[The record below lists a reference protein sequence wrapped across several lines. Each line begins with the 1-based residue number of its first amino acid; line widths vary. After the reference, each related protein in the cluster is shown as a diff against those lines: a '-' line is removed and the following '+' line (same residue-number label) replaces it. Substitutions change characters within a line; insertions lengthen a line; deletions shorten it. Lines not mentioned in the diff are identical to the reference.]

1 MSTRGR
7 AKTGNLEA
15 DIVII
20 GGGGT
25 GLAAAVAAKENGA
38 SKVIL
43 LEKRGVTG
51 GNTAMSMGPFGV
63 DSPVQKRAAIEFRRD
78 EVFRIAMNWAH
89 WKTNP
94 RIVRAFIDKSGDT
107 IRWLEDKGI
116 EFKCMPLYPNQSPL
130 TWHMPKGYGAEI
142 VKVLTKECQKLGVEI
157 LTRTPA
163 KKILIGANG
172 GVSGVLAERE
182 GKEFTI
188 TTASVVIGTGGYSGN
203 KELLKKYCPD
213 YRDNMKCDGVLHTGD
228 GLLMAMEVGAAT
240 EGLGLLLLSG
250 PQIPQAVAMKI
261 GSYADGVPE
270 PLMAIALEPNTVW
283 VNKRGQRFIDE
294 GTSYHHFESSNAVNR
309 QPGNLCYTLLD
320 SLLVQTMSE
329 KGLIIGLGRH
339 TVEERTKMPGLAAE
353 LRVLADKGWVKIAD
367 SWDGIADW
375 IGADPEVLKATVEEY
390 NAACDRGHDPIFAKD
405 RVLLV
410 PLRTPP
416 YYAIRSNSDFLD
428 TIGGIKINEHME
440 VLDKQGN
447 PIPGLY
453 AGGVTT
459 GGWQEGTYCD
469 MLSGTA
475 SGFALNSGRIAGE
488 NAVKK
493 FASGSKLNSHKRQE

>member
-1 MSTRGR
+1 MSSGR
-7 AKTGNLEA
+7 TAKTEDLKANL
-15 DIVII
+15 VII

-38 SKVIL
+38 GRVIL
-43 LEKRGVTG
+43 LEKRGTPG
-51 GNTAMSMGPFGV
+51 GNTAMPMGPFGV
-63 DSPVQKRAAIEFRRD
+63 DSPAQKRAAIEFRRD
-78 EVFRIAMNWAH
+78 EVFKIAMSWAH
-89 WKTNP
+89 WKINP

-107 IRWLEDKGI
+107 IRWLEDKGL

-142 VKVLTKECQKLGVEI
+142 VRVLAKECQKLGVEV

-163 KKILIGANG
+163 KKILLGPNG
-172 GVSGVLAERE
+172 EVTGVLAERE
-182 GKEFTI
+182 GEELTI
-188 TTASVVIGTGGYSGN
+188 TTTGVIIGTGGYSGN

-213 YRDNMKCDGVLHTGD
+213 YRDNMKCDGIRHTGD
-228 GLLMAMEVGAAT
+228 GLLMAMEIGAAT

-250 PQIPQAVAMKI
+250 PQIPQSVAMKI
-261 GSYADGVPE
+261 GSHADGVPE

-283 VNKRGQRFIDE
+283 VNKRGQRFVDE
-294 GTSYHHFESSNAVNR
+294 GTSYHHFTCSNAVNR

-320 SLLVQTMSE
+320 NPLVQTMSQ
-329 KGLIIGLGRH
+329 KGLLIGLGRH
-339 TVEERTKMPGLAAE
+339 TVAERTEMPGLEKE
-353 LRVLADKGWVKIAD
+353 LRLKEEQSWVKIAD
-367 SWDGIADW
+367 SWDDIAGW
-375 IGADPEVLKATVEEY
+375 IGADPAALKATIDEY

-405 RVLLV
+405 RALLV

-440 VLDKQGN
+440 VLDKQDN

-453 AGGVTT
+453 AAGVDT
-459 GGWQEGTYCD
+459 GGWESETYCSR
-469 MLSGTA
+469 LSGHA
-475 SGFALNSGRIAGE
+475 FSFAINSGRIAGE
-488 NAVKK
+488 SIATFV
-493 FASGSKLNSHKRQE
+493 SGT

>member
-1 MSTRGR
+1 MSSGGM
-7 AKTGNLEA
+7 AKTGKLKAEL
-15 DIVII
+15 VII

-38 SKVIL
+38 GRVIL
-43 LEKRGVTG
+43 LEKRGMLG
-51 GNTAMSMGPFGV
+51 GNTSMSMGPFAV
-63 DSPVQKRAAIEFRRD
+63 DSPAQKRAAIEFRRD
-78 EVFRIAMNWAH
+78 EVFKIVMNWAH
-89 WKTNP
+89 WKINP

-107 IRWLEDKGI
+107 IRWLEDKGL

-142 VKVLTKECQKLGVEI
+142 VRVLAKECRKLGVEV

-163 KKILIGANG
+163 RKILLGPNG
-172 GVSGVLAERE
+172 EVTGVLAERE
-182 GKEFTI
+182 GKESTI
-188 TTASVVIGTGGYSGN
+188 TTTGVIIGTGGYSGN

-213 YRDNMKCDGVLHTGD
+213 YHDNMKCDGVLHTGD
-228 GLLMAMEVGAAT
+228 GLLMAMEIGAAT

-261 GSYADGVPE
+261 GSYASADGVPE

-283 VNKRGQRFIDE
+283 VNKKGKRFIDE

-320 SLLVQTMSE
+320 SSLVQTMSDE
-329 KGLIIGLGRH
+329 GLIIGLGRH
-339 TVEERTKMPGLAAE
+339 TVEERTKMPGLAKE
-353 LRVLADKGWVKIAD
+353 LQLLADKGWVKMAD
-367 SWDGIADW
+367 SWDDIAGW
-375 IGADPEVLKATVEEY
+375 IGADPEVLRATIDEY

-405 RVLLV
+405 QALLV

-428 TIGGIKINEHME
+428 TIGGIKINERME
-440 VLDKQGN
+440 VLDKQDN

-459 GGWQEGTYCD
+459 GGWQADTYCD
-469 MLSGTA
+469 ILSGTT
-475 SGFALNSGRIAGE
+475 SGFALSSGRIAAE
-488 NAVKK
+488 NAVRYVRGDGK
-493 FASGSKLNSHKRQE
+493 

>member
-1 MSTRGR
+1 MSSGGK
-7 AKTGNLEA
+7 AKPGEFDAEL
-15 DIVII
+15 VII

-25 GLAAAVAAKENGA
+25 GLAAAVTAKENGA
-38 SKVIL
+38 GRVIL

-63 DSPVQKRAAIEFRRD
+63 DSPVQKRAALEFRRD
-78 EVFRIAMNWAH
+78 EVFRIAMDWAH

-94 RIVRAFIDKSGDT
+94 RIVRTFIDKSGDT

-116 EFKCMPLYPNQSPL
+116 EFRCMPLYPNQSPVV
-130 TWHMPKGYGAEI
+130 WHMAKGYGAEI
-142 VKVLTKECQKLGVEI
+142 VRVLTKECQKLGVEI

-163 KKILIGANG
+163 KKIIIGPNG
-172 GVSGVLAERE
+172 EVSGVLAERE
-182 GKEFTI
+182 GREFAIATD
-188 TTASVVIGTGGYSGN
+188 SVIIGTGGYSGN

-213 YRDNMKCDGVLHTGD
+213 YHDNMKCDGVLHTGD
-228 GLLMAMEVGAAT
+228 GLLMAMEIGAAT

-250 PQIPQAVAMKI
+250 PQIPQAVSMKI
-261 GSYADGVPE
+261 GSYASADGVPE

-283 VNKRGQRFIDE
+283 VNKRGQRFINE
-294 GTSYHHFESSNAVNR
+294 GVSYHHFESSNAVNR

-339 TVEERTKMPGLAAE
+339 TMDERNKMPGLAKE
-353 LRVLADKGWVKIAD
+353 LQVLADKGWVKIAD

-375 IGADPEVLKATVEEY
+375 IGADPKVLKATIDEY
-390 NAACDRGHDPIFAKD
+390 NTACDRGYDPVFAKE

-410 PLRTPP
+410 LLRTPP

-428 TIGGIKINEHME
+428 TIGGIKINECME
-440 VLDKQGN
+440 VLDKQDN
-447 PIPGLY
+447 PLPGLY

-459 GGWQEGTYCD
+459 GGWQADTYCD
-469 MLSGTA
+469 ILSGAA
-475 SGFALNSGRIAGE
+475 SGFALNSGRIAAE
-488 NAVKK
+488 NAVRYVR
-493 FASGSKLNSHKRQE
+493 GRVR